1 MAEGSLTK
9 LNRVLCW
16 WRRRSLPLVSLA
28 VIVALVLPATPLIAA
43 PLPAHVSQSAT
54 RSDALRDCSAVAE
67 ETLQDELNTVVQQIF
82 AGQLATLDLDRI
94 VERQWVTLEMDRTL
108 DQAVDLAVARVQSE
122 TDLWNKF
129 LSAWS
134 PDLARELTLAVATYT
149 FDAPTFRAGLEELA
163 SAVSADIAGE
173 LALASADSASAALY
187 CMQTFIDSNY
197 SVALA
202 RAFEQRVQAAT
213 TSAQMLDAESA
224 SPDILALIGEHQ
236 WALGG
241 VGVIIAAQITRR
253 IMTSVAQRISQ
264 RVAGRIVGR
273 VLGRVGTTVIPLAG
287 WIIGAGM
294 IAYDL
299 YGSRD
304 GALPQIQASMKSP
317 EIAAG
322 IRSEVAASIRP
333 ELQTETPEVARA
345 VANDLFAEWR
355 TVKRNIRQVLDLAA
369 EDAAFADLLASLQSQ
384 EQLAKLVQLVGIVS
398 AGEGRAA
405 LDAAVAD
412 GSLRQVIDLPDAAVT
427 IVRDRGSLQTALA
440 WSDAVGSRLNE
451 VVALELYKHLTPD
464 AVDRTQLD
472 ALLAL
477 KDKTAVARLVIL
489 PKETSAELL
498 KIADANLVALANR
511 LTPDDLAWLAGELPA
526 LSTAQRNQLIARI
539 LSQPEVIESLR
550 RLGSVEQLAGSADLD
565 DAITFLVAPQSGLD
579 YLADGGAVI
588 TGAVTPQLF
597 WAKYG
602 LWPTVGGVG
611 GALLILLVALR
622 IVWGLGAWLV
632 QPLGL
637 LRRKKRER

>member
-1 MAEGSLTK
+1 MVSLTI
-9 LNRVLCW
+9 
-16 WRRRSLPLVSLA
+16 
-28 VIVALVLPATPLIAA
+28 IVALMLPTTPLIAA
-43 PLPAHVSQSAT
+43 PANAQHLQPAP

-82 AGQLATLDLDRI
+82 AKQLATLDLDRI
-94 VERQWVTLEMDRTL
+94 VARQWVTLEMDRTL
-108 DQAVDLAVARVQSE
+108 GQAVDLAVARVQSE

-134 PDLARELTLAVATYT
+134 PDLARDLTLAVATYT
-149 FDAPTFRAGLEELA
+149 FDAPTFRAGMDALA
-163 SAVSADIAGE
+163 TAVSADIAGE
-173 LALASADSASAALY
+173 LTLAAADSASAALY

-197 SVALA
+197 SLALA
-202 RAFEQRVQAAT
+202 RAFEQRVQSAT
-213 TSAQMLDAESA
+213 TSAQMLDPDAA
-224 SPDILALIGEHQ
+224 SPDILALIGEHR

-241 VGVIIAAQITRR
+241 VGVIVAAQITRR

-273 VLGRVGTTVIPLAG
+273 VLGRVGTTVVPLAG

-299 YGSRD
+299 YDSRD
-304 GALPQIQASMKSP
+304 GALPQIQASMKSA

-322 IRSEVAASIRP
+322 IRSEVVASIRP
-333 ELQTETPEVARA
+333 ELQTETPELARA

-384 EQLAKLVQLVGIVS
+384 EQLAKLVQLVGLLL
-398 AGEGRAA
+398 AGEGRVA

-412 GSLRQVIDLPDAAVT
+412 GSLRRVLELPDAAMT
-427 IVRDRGSLQTALA
+427 LVRDSGSLQVALD
-440 WSDAVGSRLNE
+440 WSDAVGSRLTE
-451 VVALELYKHLTPD
+451 VVALELHKHLTPD
-464 AVDRTQLD
+464 AVDRAQLD

-477 KDKTAVARLVIL
+477 KDKTAVARLAIL
-489 PKETSAELL
+489 PAETSAELL
-498 KIADANLVALANR
+498 KIADANLVALANL
-511 LTPDDLAWLAGELPA
+511 LTPDDLAWLAGELPT

-539 LSQPEVIESLR
+539 LSQPEVIEPLR
-550 RLGSVEQLAGSADLD
+550 RLGSVAQLADAASLD
-565 DAITFLVAPQSGLD
+565 DAITFLIGSQRGLD

-588 TGAVTPQLF
+588 TGAVAPQLF

-602 LWPTVGGVG
+602 LGPTVGGITGV
-611 GALLILLVALR
+611 LLILLVALR
-622 IVWGLGAWLV
+622 IVWGFGVWLV

-637 LRRKKRER
+637 LRRKEKRG

>member
-1 MAEGSLTK
+1 MNAL
-9 LNRVLCW
+9 LRW
-16 WRRRSLPLVSLA
+16 WRRWSLRWVSLT
-28 VIVALVLPATPLIAA
+28 VIVALALPATPLLAA
-43 PLPAHVSQSAT
+43 SPPVQ

-94 VERQWVTLEMDRTL
+94 VARQWVTMEMDRTL
-108 DQAVDLAVARVQSE
+108 AQAVDLAVARVQSE

-134 PDLARELTLAVATYT
+134 PDLARELTLAVANYT
-149 FDAPTFRAGLEELA
+149 FDAPTFRAGMEKLA

-197 SVALA
+197 SAALA
-202 RAFEQRVQAAT
+202 RSFEQRVQAAT
-213 TSAQMLDAESA
+213 TSAQMLDADSA

-264 RVAGRIVGR
+264 RVAGRLAGR
-273 VLGRVGTTVIPLAG
+273 VLGRVGATVIPLAG

-299 YGSRD
+299 YDSRD
-304 GALPQIQASMKSP
+304 GALPQIQASMKSA

-322 IRSEVAASIRP
+322 IRSEVVASIRP
-333 ELQTETPEVARA
+333 ELQTETPELARA

-355 TVKRNIRQVLDLAA
+355 TVKRTIRQVLDLAA
-369 EDAAFADLLASLQSQ
+369 EDAAFAELLASLQSQ

-427 IVRDRGSLQTALA
+427 IVRDTGSLQAALA
-440 WSDAVGSRLNE
+440 WGAAVGSRLTE
-451 VVALELYKHLTPD
+451 VVALELHKHLTPD

-489 PKETSAELL
+489 PTAASAELL
-498 KIADANLVALANR
+498 KIADANLVALANQ
-511 LTPDDLAWLAGELPA
+511 LTPDELAWLAGELPA

-539 LSQPEVIESLR
+539 ISQPGVIEPLR
-550 RLGSVEQLAGSADLD
+550 RLGSVEQLASAASLD
-565 DAITFLVAPQSGLD
+565 DAITFLIGPNSGLD
-579 YLADGGAVI
+579 YLADGAAVL
-588 TGAVTPQLF
+588 TGAATPQLF

-602 LWPTVGGVG
+602 LGPTAGGVAG
-611 GALLILLVALR
+611 VLLILLVALR
-622 IVWGLGAWLV
+622 IVWGFGVWLV

-637 LRRKKRER
+637 LRRKDREK

>member
-9 LNRVLCW
+9 LNRFMCW
-16 WRRRSLPLVSLA
+16 WRRWSLPLVSMA

-43 PLPAHVSQSAT
+43 PLPGHVSQSAT
-54 RSDALRDCSAVAE
+54 RSHALRDCSAVAE

-304 GALPQIQASMKSP
+304 GALPQIQASMKSA

-412 GSLRQVIDLPDAAVT
+412 GSLRQVLELPDAAVT
-427 IVRDRGSLQTALA
+427 IVRDSGSLQTALA

-451 VVALELYKHLTPD
+451 VVALELHKHLTPD
-464 AVDRTQLD
+464 AVERTQLD

-539 LSQPEVIESLR
+539 LSQPAVIESLQ

-579 YLADGGAVI
+579 YLADSGAVL
-588 TGAVTPQLF
+588 TGAATPQLF

-602 LWPTVGGVG
+602 LWPTVGGVA

-622 IVWGLGAWLV
+622 IVWGLGVWLV

-637 LRRKKRER
+637 LRRREREK